1 MLINLITSYR
11 KTAAIYTFVEAGLSI
26 HFKNGTYVDINKLA
40 DQYGIDYS
48 RLNRLCDFLTEIGVL
63 VSGNDGV
70 ALSEECS
77 ALADP
82 DSFEFLTIKYEI
94 NREHWDSW
102 LMYPKSLLENNGKP
116 AFDMAHGKSFY
127 EIWDNDKV
135 LKSNF
140 DALMSKYTNRIIKE
154 LLVIYDFN
162 KYNRILDLG
171 GGDGELLIRIS
182 EKFKGK
188 DYAVLDRYNEIP
200 IYDGIDFIN
209 GDFFESIPSGY
220 DLYILKNVLH
230 NWSDNDAISL
240 LKNCREV
247 MDDNANILIITLMK
261 KQKSPIVK
269 SVDLLMDM
277 LYLGKERYFS
287 EFEHLANQA
296 GFVVRY
302 SRDIDEMFSLIELGV
317 K

>member
-63 VSGNDGV
+63 VGGNGGF
-70 ALSEECS
+70 ALSDECS

-82 DSFEFLTIKYEI
+82 DSLEFLTIKYEI
-94 NREHWDSW
+94 NPGHWDAW
-102 LMYPKSLLENNGKP
+102 LMYPKSLLENNGKS
-116 AFDMAHGKSFY
+116 AFEMVYGKPFF
-127 EIWDNDKV
+127 ELWDSDKE

-140 DALMSKYTNRIIKE
+140 DALMSKYTNRIIEE

-171 GGDGELLIRIS
+171 GGDGELLIRVS

-200 IYDGIDFIN
+200 IYEGIDFIN
-209 GDFFESIPSGY
+209 GDFFEPIPSDY

-230 NWSDNDAISL
+230 NWPDNEAISL
-240 LKNCREV
+240 LKNCRKV
-247 MDDNANILIITLMK
+247 MDDNANLLIITLMK
-261 KQKSPIVK
+261 KTKSPMVK
-269 SVDLLMDM
+269 SVDLLMDV
-277 LYLGKERYFS
+277 LYLGKERYLS
-287 EFEHLANQA
+287 EFEHLADQA
-296 GFVVRY
+296 GLVVRY
-302 SRDIDEMFSLIELGV
+302 SKDIDGMFSLIELGV